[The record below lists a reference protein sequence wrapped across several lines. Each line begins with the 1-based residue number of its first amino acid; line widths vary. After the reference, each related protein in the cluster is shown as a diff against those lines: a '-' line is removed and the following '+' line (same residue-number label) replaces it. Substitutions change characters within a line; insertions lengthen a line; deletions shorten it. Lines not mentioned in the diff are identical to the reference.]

1 MEDKIKQ
8 LKEEALKAIGE
19 TQTVAA
25 LEEARVKY
33 SGKKS
38 ELQELLK
45 SLGQAAPEDRPKL
58 GALVNEAKTAIELAL
73 GGRKAALQKSEQ
85 TQKIAAEKVDI
96 TMPGKGIRRGHL
108 HPLTQVMEEAKE
120 IFIRM
125 GFEIAEGPEVETD
138 YYNFDGLNIPP
149 NHPSRD
155 MWSTLFIKDDVLL
168 RTHTSP
174 VQIRVMEKR
183 KPQLA
188 IIAPGRVYRRD
199 SDATHSPIFHQ
210 LEGFLVNKNVTFGDL
225 KGTLTEFLRQMFGK
239 DLPAGRQ
246 ERNVRFRPSFFPFTE
261 PSAEVDVE
269 CVICKGKGCRLCK
282 ETGWLEILG
291 SGLIDPNVFKAV
303 GFDPEKYSGFAF
315 GMGIDRIAM
324 LKYGIDNIRLLYEN
338 DVRFLEQ
345 F

>member
-1 MEDKIKQ
+1 MQDKIKQ

-38 ELQELLK
+38 ELQEFLK

-58 GALVNEAKTAIELAL
+58 GAMVNEAKSAIELAL
-73 GGRKAALQKSEQ
+73 GGRKAVLQNSEQ
-85 TQKIAAEKVDI
+85 TKKIAAEKVDI

-108 HPLTQVMEEAKE
+108 HPLTQVMEEAKG

-149 NHPSRD
+149 HHPSRD

-183 KPQLA
+183 KPPLA

-225 KGTLTEFLRQMFGK
+225 KGTLTEFLRQIFGK
-239 DLPAGRQ
+239 
-246 ERNVRFRPSFFPFTE
+246 EKNVRFRPSFFPFTE

-269 CVICKGKGCRLCK
+269 CVLCKGKGCRLCK

-291 SGLIDPNVFKAV
+291 SGMIDPNVFKAV